1 MLTEDATLDD
11 SDTRNFAA
19 VSHPGHVRP
28 RNEDSYLI
36 VAGKGLALVA
46 DGVGGQGDGA
56 WASKRAAELFA
67 PALSEASAADQ
78 EEKIG
83 TALVAVHGRM
93 FQETRADGAKPSG
106 TTIAGIWAPKGNA
119 GPATVFNV
127 GDSSV
132 FHYSKGR
139 IAKVSRDHSLY
150 QLWLDGGRVGREP
163 GKRMIVQALGI
174 SDQVSPYIAP
184 LTLLPGDAILICT
197 DGLSG
202 VLPPSRMAQLLA
214 EHPGAQGACDALLNE
229 VLSGPAADNVTVSV
243 CCF

>member
-1 MLTEDATLDD
+1 VLTEDATI
-11 SDTRNFAA
+11 TRSFAA

-56 WASKRAAELFA
+56 WASRRAMELFA

-78 EEKIG
+78 EDMIG
-83 TALVAVHGRM
+83 AVLAAVHGRM
-93 FQETRADGAKPSG
+93 FQETRADGARPSG

-163 GKRMIVQALGI
+163 AKRMIVQALGI
-174 SDQVSPYIAP
+174 SDQVSPFIAR
-184 LTLLPGDAILICT
+184 LVLLPGDIILICT

-202 VLPPSRMAQLLA
+202 AVLPSRMAHLLA
-214 EHPGAQGACDALLNE
+214 EHSGSQGACEALLNE